1 MNDWLGPSTS
11 GADNYCD
18 WAKSGCFGTSIGH
31 CPKGEWGLTYD
42 DGPSDVSPILY
53 DFLKTTNQKATLF
66 MIGANVI
73 KYPATVKRAY
83 DEGHEIAIHTWT
95 HSYMTTLSNEQI
107 VAELK
112 WTELAIKEIIGVSPR
127 LFRPVS
133 HYHLISKNWALKSRP
148 LIALRW
154 YR

>member
-1 MNDWLGPSTS
+1 
-11 GADNYCD
+11 
-18 WAKSGCFGTSIGH
+18 
-31 CPKGEWGLTYD
+31 
-42 DGPSDVSPILY
+42 
-53 DFLKTTNQKATLF
+53 

-148 LIALRW
+148 LIALR
-154 YR
+154 